1 MGEDNKSLG
10 KFRLNGIRPARRG
23 EPQIQV
29 SFDLDVDG
37 VLSVKANDKDSG
49 EQQSIVIEG
58 ASTLDKKEIE
68 EMIQNAE
75 KFASADKE
83 KREKVNLKTRA
94 YNLIDEFEQ
103 LTNDTE
109 NISEDLKNKV
119 TEFNPEIANLKEL
132 VTKDLSEIETEEIN
146 KIISKMEQMISE
158 ITTANKD

>member
-1 MGEDNKSLG
+1 
-10 KFRLNGIRPARRG
+10 
-23 EPQIQV
+23 
-29 SFDLDVDG
+29 
-37 VLSVKANDKDSG
+37 
-49 EQQSIVIEG
+49 
-58 ASTLDKKEIE
+58 
-68 EMIQNAE
+68 MIQNAE

-83 KREKVNLKTRA
+83 KREKVNLKTKA
-94 YNLIDEFEQ
+94 YNLIDEYEK

-158 ITTANKD
+158 ITTANKDT